1 MDGLSVQGRI
11 FVMSMFELG
20 MTVVTRGV
28 GDLMS
33 ANRSFAQFVG
43 ASLVRYANG
52 NWGDLCDE
60 DKLRNEIAL
69 REGERLLGAYEH
81 GDWKI
86 WIITEWDRSV
96 TTILFPDEY

>member
-1 MDGLSVQGRI
+1 
-11 FVMSMFELG
+11 MSMFELG

-28 GDLMS
+28 GDLMNE
-33 ANRSFAQFVG
+33 NRSFARFVG

-52 NWGDLCDE
+52 DWGNLCDD

-81 GDWKI
+81 DEHEDWKI

>member
-1 MDGLSVQGRI
+1 
-11 FVMSMFELG
+11 MSMFELG

-33 ANRSFAQFVG
+33 ANRSFAHFVG

-69 REGERLLGAYEH
+69 REDERLLGAYEH
-81 GDWKI
+81 DEHPDWKI